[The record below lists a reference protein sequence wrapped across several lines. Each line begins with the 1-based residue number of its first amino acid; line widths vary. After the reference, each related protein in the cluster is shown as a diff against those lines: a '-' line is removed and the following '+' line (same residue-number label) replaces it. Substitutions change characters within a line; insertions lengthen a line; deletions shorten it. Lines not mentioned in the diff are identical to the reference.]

1 MFAVGG
7 WFVLF
12 VGEEWDSVA
21 NPDVQTGENVGIS
34 AVVHRSTRQHGV
46 SDAFSM
52 EAGIGHVR
60 QWHRYDK
67 IDIREIY
74 TYTRCSVRHL
84 Q

>member
-21 NPDVQTGENVGIS
+21 NPDVQTGENVGYFCC
-34 AVVHRSTRQHGV
+34 STSLDATARGV
-46 SDAFSM
+46 GCVSM

>member
-21 NPDVQTGENVGIS
+21 NPDVQTGENVGYFCC
-34 AVVHRSTRQHGV
+34 STSLDATARGVGCVFHG
-46 SDAFSM
+46 S
-52 EAGIGHVR
+52 
-60 QWHRYDK
+60 WHRTCQAMA
-67 IDIREIY
+67 EIY

>member
-21 NPDVQTGENVGIS
+21 NP
-34 AVVHRSTRQHGV
+34 
-46 SDAFSM
+46 DAFSM